1 MRMRWILAL
10 TVLAGWLGS
19 AAAADLTKVP
29 RRITKEPAYAGKT
42 PRYCLLVFGPEA
54 EARVWL
60 VLDGDT
66 LYIDRNGNG
75 DLTEANEK
83 VTLAKFTSMESGFV
97 KGQRQQSVGTV
108 SAWPK
113 RSLLVSIMQMQ
124 LRPAAPDVVPQEAE
138 IMKLLGDV
146 PDGIVTGIIVTDAS
160 KGAKDAE
167 AFPTSGANNAQVAMT
182 DHQGALCFSSHTKDA
197 PIMHFHGPLQMTLHP
212 LQKFARNEQVELK
225 AGIGTPGLGKG
236 AFAMILYQWRIPDD
250 AHPVAEVEF
259 PAASPGKSA
268 HRIKLTLDKR
278 C

>member
-1 MRMRWILAL
+1 MQWTLAL

-29 RRITKEPAYAGKT
+29 RRIAKEPAYAAKA
-42 PRYCLLVFGPEA
+42 PRYCLLAFGPEA

-75 DLTEANEK
+75 DLTEADEK
-83 VTLAKFTSMESGFV
+83 VKLAEFTSIESGFL

-113 RSLLVSIMQMQ
+113 RTLLVTIMQMQ
-124 LRPAAPDVVPQEAE
+124 LRPAATDVVPQEAE
-138 IMKLLGDV
+138 ILKLLGDV
-146 PDGIVTGIIVTDAS
+146 PDGIVTGIIVT
-160 KGAKDAE
+160 GAPKNAKEVE
-167 AFPTSGANNAQVAMT
+167 AFPSSGPSNAQVAMT
-182 DHQGALCFSSHTKDA
+182 DHQGALCFSAHAKDA
-197 PIMHFHGPLQMTLHP
+197 PIVHFHGPLQMTLHP
-212 LQKFARNEQVELK
+212 LQKFARNEQLELK

-236 AFAMILYQWRIPDD
+236 SFAMVLYQGRIPDD
-250 AHPVAEVEF
+250 AHPVADVEF
-259 PAASPGKSA
+259 PSASPGKPA